1 MSETKERIA
10 LFTKYFLEDG
20 KPITVKQLCSM
31 AERHS
36 GFRPQRKTV
45 YDDLNAIDIAIG
57 LKRECVGVC
66 ENSSHRLYLWSK
78 L

>member
-36 GFRPQRKTV
+36 GFRP
-45 YDDLNAIDIAIG
+45 
-57 LKRECVGVC
+57 
-66 ENSSHRLYLWSK
+66 
-78 L
+78 